1 MKEKPAKAN
10 KIQNT
15 SEKCTNVQMTTA
27 SEKARDE
34 FISFL
39 ETHNADIKII
49 YEDQILC
56 RNANVIF
63 REYKMHTL
71 YNPIFLMHMKRL

>member
-1 MKEKPAKAN
+1 
-10 KIQNT
+10 
-15 SEKCTNVQMTTA
+15 MTTA

-39 ETHNADIKII
+39 ETHNADIKMI

-56 RNANVIF
+56 GNANVIF
-63 REYKMHTL
+63 REYKRHTL
-71 YNPIFLMHMKRL
+71 YNQFFNAYEKTLKTKYTKMLTKTATRR